1 MTLAC
6 IISRVGSR
14 LHSRDAMVEPVP
26 ESINFPSEEEKIQ
39 QFWKERDCFQ
49 ECLKQSKNR
58 PRYTFYDGPPFATGL
73 PHYGHILAGTIK
85 DIVTRFAHQSG
96 FHVDRR
102 FGWDCHGLPVEYEID
117 KTLGIKGP
125 EDVAKMG
132 IAEYNKQCRSIVMR
146 YSHEWETSVS
156 RMGRWIDFKND
167 YKTLYPWFMETVWWV
182 FKQLYD
188 KGFVYQGVKVM
199 PYSTACNT
207 PLSNFEA
214 HQNYKDVQD
223 PSVIVNF
230 PLVESENV
238 SLIAWTTT
246 PWTLPSNL
254 ALCVN
259 PELLYVQVKD
269 NATERTY
276 IMMEARLGALFK
288 SESEYSVLDKFPG
301 EVLKGKK
308 YKPLFHYFSKCAEK
322 GAFQVVT
329 DNYVKEEEG
338 TGVVHQAPYFGADD
352 YRVCTEYNIIQRDQ
366 APICPVDASGCFTS
380 EVTDFA
386 GQYVKHHIK
395 PKRESKELQS
405 QRGSRKEA
413 RAQFVFQIE
422 QETQYLTSMRAS
434 SYTQKSLQVSSSA
447 GRVRV
452 QSPSPSRCRG
462 SSYDSR
468 GRSGYRGTAVELGTE
483 IHQHHANEKE
493 EMQEL
498 NVKFAGYI
506 AKVQALEQ
514 RNSALQA
521 ELAALQDRYKGS
533 PSGISEEYELKF
545 KEVRELI
552 ETLTNEKGAA
562 DIERGYIEEE
572 VEVWRLKLE
581 EELALKE
588 EAEMILREFRQ
599 DVDSATLQ
607 KAELEKRIEQLVAEI
622 EFLKKLHDEEVADL
636 MKQIEDSKI
645 TAEMDGD
652 RPDLAAYLRNMRAE
666 IEAVA
671 ARNVQ
676 EAEKWYK
683 SKFDTLKEHAGKHEE
698 HMKIMKEEITTFHNQ
713 VSDLQN
719 QIDAL
724 RARNAA
730 LEQQLEEM
738 EISHMDKVGGLESII
753 AQLEAQLCETK
764 LEMTKYL
771 QDYQELLHIKLKLD
785 AEIATYRKLL
795 EGEEQRLGIAKD
807 N

>member
-1 MTLAC
+1 
-6 IISRVGSR
+6 
-14 LHSRDAMVEPVP
+14 
-26 ESINFPSEEEKIQ
+26 
-39 QFWKERDCFQ
+39 
-49 ECLKQSKNR
+49 
-58 PRYTFYDGPPFATGL
+58 
-73 PHYGHILAGTIK
+73 
-85 DIVTRFAHQSG
+85 
-96 FHVDRR
+96 
-102 FGWDCHGLPVEYEID
+102 
-117 KTLGIKGP
+117 
-125 EDVAKMG
+125 
-132 IAEYNKQCRSIVMR
+132 
-146 YSHEWETSVS
+146 
-156 RMGRWIDFKND
+156 
-167 YKTLYPWFMETVWWV
+167 
-182 FKQLYD
+182 
-188 KGFVYQGVKVM
+188 
-199 PYSTACNT
+199 
-207 PLSNFEA
+207 
-214 HQNYKDVQD
+214 
-223 PSVIVNF
+223 
-230 PLVESENV
+230 
-238 SLIAWTTT
+238 
-246 PWTLPSNL
+246 
-254 ALCVN
+254 
-259 PELLYVQVKD
+259 
-269 NATERTY
+269 
-276 IMMEARLGALFK
+276 
-288 SESEYSVLDKFPG
+288 
-301 EVLKGKK
+301 
-308 YKPLFHYFSKCAEK
+308 
-322 GAFQVVT
+322 
-329 DNYVKEEEG
+329 
-338 TGVVHQAPYFGADD
+338 
-352 YRVCTEYNIIQRDQ
+352 
-366 APICPVDASGCFTS
+366 
-380 EVTDFA
+380 
-386 GQYVKHHIK
+386 
-395 PKRESKELQS
+395 
-405 QRGSRKEA
+405 
-413 RAQFVFQIE
+413 
-422 QETQYLTSMRAS
+422 MRAS

-468 GRSGYRGTAVELGTE
+468 GRSGYRGTAVEVGTE

-506 AKVQALEQ
+506 SKVQALEQ
-514 RNSALQA
+514 RNAALQA
-521 ELAALQDRYKGS
+521 ELATLQDRYKGS

-545 KEVRELI
+545 KEVRDLI
-552 ETLTNEKGAA
+552 EALTNEKGAA

-588 EAEMILREFRQ
+588 EAEMILTEFRQ

-607 KAELEKRIEQLVAEI
+607 KAELEKQIEQLVAEI

-652 RPDLAAYLRNMRAE
+652 RPDLAAYLSNIRAE
-666 IEAVA
+666 IESVA

-698 HMKIMKEEITTFHNQ
+698 HMKVMKEEIATYHNQ

-719 QIDAL
+719 QIDSL

-738 EISHMDKVGGLESII
+738 EISHMEKVEGLESII

-807 N
+807 A